1 MPRRSSKKAE
11 YQARAD
17 EAIRAQLANRKALVG
32 AIGTAEEKYDQQQ
45 EAVTEAQRVL
55 DERAAEVAEAYNKA
69 LDGGWTAAELK
80 DLGITRPEAKP
91 SKSPK
96 TSASK
101 TGSTGDAS
109 GHPSTDNHNGTDNHS
124 TSSESTAAPA
134 HQ

>member
-11 YQARAD
+11 YQARAE
-17 EAIRAQLANRKALVG
+17 EAIRAQLANRKSLVG
-32 AIGTAEEKYDQQQ
+32 AIGTAEEKYEQQQ

-80 DLGITRPEAKP
+80 DLGIARPEGKP

-96 TSASK
+96 SSAPKS
-101 TGSTGDAS
+101 GSTGDAS
-109 GHPSTDNHNGTDNHS
+109 PDPRTDNHDGADNHAA
-124 TSSESTAAPA
+124 SSGSTAEPA